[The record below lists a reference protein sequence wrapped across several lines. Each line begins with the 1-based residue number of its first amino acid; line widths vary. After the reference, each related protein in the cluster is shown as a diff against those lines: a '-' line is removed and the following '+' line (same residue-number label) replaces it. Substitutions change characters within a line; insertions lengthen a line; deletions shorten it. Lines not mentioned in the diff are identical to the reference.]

1 MFERF
6 LLLMFLPILSEFGL
20 VRQFDSGAVTVARRL
35 FPSTMS
41 FLFRRSVAADSRF
54 IFQTPTANSPRL
66 LLSISSPIPSSGKRT
81 FQLLRRKTFPAK
93 RTRRFLDFQES
104 LRVRDGLPRGAE
116 LVYLLPTYRSILL
129 QGMDR
134 ISVVGCIVNGAF
146 ATGYAL
152 LRLFHY
158 FFGDESVENTDIDV
172 NGNNG
177 NDDDATYHYRL
188 DEQGVRW
195 KTKRVEWTFNLHQ
208 LVTSFIKRVQTPN
221 AENTRVVA
229 CWTLITFM
237 LLFHFRMNCARTPL
251 RIFYHHP
258 TRHYFAIFPR
268 HWRRLRVSSF
278 PSTHVLLRHGAFRII
293 TAEGSH
299 YTLPNRIVTRHFKDA
314 QHCQVFSKKKF

>member
-1 MFERF
+1 
-6 LLLMFLPILSEFGL
+6 
-20 VRQFDSGAVTVARRL
+20 
-35 FPSTMS
+35 MS
-41 FLFRRSVAADSRF
+41 FLFFRAVAADSRI

-66 LLSISSPIPSSGKRT
+66 LLSITSPIPSSGKRT
-81 FQLLRRKTFPAK
+81 FQLLHRKTFPAK

-134 ISVVGCIVNGAF
+134 INVVGCIVNGAF

-152 LRLFHY
+152 WRLFHY
-158 FFGDESVENTDIDV
+158 FFGGDESVEDTNIDV
-172 NGNNG
+172 NGNNV

-195 KTKRVEWTFNLHQ
+195 KTKRVEWTFNMHQ
-208 LVTSFIKRVQTPN
+208 LVTSFIKRVQTPD

-237 LLFHFRMNCARTPL
+237 MLFHFR
-251 RIFYHHP
+251 I
-258 TRHYFAIFPR
+258 
-268 HWRRLRVSSF
+268 RVSSF
-278 PSTHVLLRHGAFRII
+278 PDYYRRGFSLHA
-293 TAEGSH
+293 AQQ
-299 YTLPNRIVTRHFKDA
+299 NRYQTF
-314 QHCQVFSKKKF
+314 